1 MNFEVITAAFVKLG
15 FPVAVAVWLLYRVDT
30 LMVSW
35 IDTQV
40 RVAIL
45 LQQLIDMHR

>member
-1 MNFEVITAAFVKLG
+1 MNFDAIIALFTKVG